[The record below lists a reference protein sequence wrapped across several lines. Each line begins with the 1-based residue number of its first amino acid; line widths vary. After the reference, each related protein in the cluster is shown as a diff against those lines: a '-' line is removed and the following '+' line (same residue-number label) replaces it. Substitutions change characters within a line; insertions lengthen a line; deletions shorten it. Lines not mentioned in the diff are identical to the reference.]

1 MQQTS
6 SKLRSDSQ
14 DTSEHAVTS
23 DQQKLRWLLKRW
35 QNQTFCI
42 ACMGP
47 FPRNKEGNWLR
58 DQKKA
63 IKIDNPYFLEENPYN
78 IRTSW
83 HHLQCWDAK
92 VSPFSKLFE
101 CGDSNISLSN
111 IQNAVDSNPSLLV
124 GWKDELNCSDQ
135 LKVLQHA
142 FWENLHSFSVTRNH
156 VVMFVPCKSCSAC
169 LNPVESSTEISAF
182 GT

>member
-1 MQQTS
+1 M
-6 SKLRSDSQ
+6 
-14 DTSEHAVTS
+14 
-23 DQQKLRWLLKRW
+23 
-35 QNQTFCI
+35 
-42 ACMGP
+42 
-47 FPRNKEGNWLR
+47 R

-63 IKIDNPYFLEENPYN
+63 TKIDNPYFLEENPYN